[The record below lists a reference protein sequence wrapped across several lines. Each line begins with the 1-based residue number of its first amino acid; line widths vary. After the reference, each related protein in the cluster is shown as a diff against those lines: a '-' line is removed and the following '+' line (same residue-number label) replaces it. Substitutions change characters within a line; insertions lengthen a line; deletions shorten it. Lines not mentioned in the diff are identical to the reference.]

1 MSRFTDAALLKGD
14 YAKMLKEEPP
24 KEAEWKKASCENT
37 AEAVAQSVAKQIFAM
52 RQNIDPKTTRLEVST
67 FSSLGPVKVM
77 GIVPLDGDLMRIDGI
92 LPAENRPV
100 ALLQHT
106 NQLSLTFN
114 ALPLATKQKKA
125 AEEVDDDGL
134 QIGFVI
140 FDELKERKKKRDSA
154 KKKKTTRK
162 PAAKKRVPKK

>member
-1 MSRFTDAALLKGD
+1 MSRFSDAALLKGS
-14 YAKMLKEEPP
+14 YAKMMAEEPP

-52 RQNIDPKTTRLEVST
+52 QQNIDSKTTRLEVST

-77 GIVPLDGDLMRIDGI
+77 ALVPLDGDLIRIDGV
-92 LPAENRPV
+92 LASENRPV

-114 ALPLATKQKKA
+114 ALPLVAKSKKA
-125 AEEVDDDGL
+125 DAEVDDDGL

-140 FDELKERKKKRDSA
+140 FDELKERKKKRDAA

-162 PAAKKRVPKK
+162 SATKKAAPKK